1 MANPNTKSKRENWR
15 QYVAS
20 QLATVGGSLL
30 PLDNTWTGDN
40 LFTGAFTSI
49 GINDDATAS
58 RVILTDGNIGFG
70 DSVTDANFSISK
82 KVNDAALHFHGGAGI
97 LQGGGMA
104 LYGASSTFFPGDVF
118 LRSGANN
125 FLWWD
130 ESNGFLTLSSGV
142 GSKTTAL
149 SINSAQKVTLGGG
162 LEIPASISLG
172 VGANGTIGPTVADK
186 ALLLNGGVGA
196 SGGNIQLFGGTNPSF
211 PGDILF
217 RSGINSFMVWDESVG
232 DLEILTGIGAKT
244 AALTIDS
251 SQGATFA
258 GAFTSLGIDDNATGT
273 RLTLTD
279 AFAIIGGSGATY
291 EIIRGGSAGSLEISG
306 STGSD
311 SGGNIELFGSTHAT
325 RANDMEFRANGNIWM
340 QWDESVGDLEILTGT
355 GAKTSS
361 VTFQANGQIG
371 LGPAGTS
378 GYNIIRNSS
387 TAGITI
393 SGGSSAALGGNI
405 FLLGETH
412 ASVPGDLNL
421 RSGTNSFLVWDES
434 VGDLEIL
441 TGIGAKTSALTIN
454 ADQSV
459 DITNHIGFPAT
470 QVPSA
475 GANDLDDYREGTWTV
490 EMYDS
495 LTGGNVSATTITGNY
510 TRVGNIVCAR
520 FNSFN
525 NIDTTGMT
533 AGNFIYITL
542 PFAAAFDCIGV
553 LMQTGLTMT
562 ANYTMLSPLVSS
574 TRDRFH
580 IRESGPALSDLGM
593 QISTITSTTDDIDD
607 FCMTY
612 LAE

>member
-82 KVNDAALHFHGGAGI
+82 KVNDAALHFAGGAGI

-118 LRSGANN
+118 LRSGAND

-196 SGGNIQLFGGTNPSF
+196 SGGNIQLFGGTNATL

-232 DLEILTGIGAKT
+232 DLEILTG
-244 AALTIDS
+244 
-251 SQGATFA
+251 
-258 GAFTSLGIDDNATGT
+258 
-273 RLTLTD
+273 
-279 AFAIIGGSGATY
+279 
-291 EIIRGGSAGSLEISG
+291 
-306 STGSD
+306 
-311 SGGNIELFGSTHAT
+311 
-325 RANDMEFRANGNIWM
+325 
-340 QWDESVGDLEILTGT
+340 V

-441 TGIGAKTSALTIN
+441 TGIGAKTTALTISAAGLVIGASGSNYSISMPGSADILQVFGGSSGAQVQLHGSTQTAAYDWSLSGNGTVLVWDESVGDLEILTGVGAKTAALTIN

>member
-82 KVNDAALHFHGGAGI
+82 KVNDAALHFAGGAGI

-162 LEIPASISLG
+162 LEVPASISLG

-196 SGGNIQLFGGTNPSF
+196 SGGNIQLFGGTNATL

-244 AALTIDS
+244 TALTIS
-251 SQGATFA
+251 AAGLVIGA
-258 GAFTSLGIDDNATGT
+258 S
-273 RLTLTD
+273 
-279 AFAIIGGSGATY
+279 GSNY
-291 EIIRGGSAGSLEISG
+291 SISMPGSA
-306 STGSD
+306 D
-311 SGGNIELFGSTHAT
+311 
-325 RANDMEFRANGNIWM
+325 
-340 QWDESVGDLEILTGT
+340 ILQ
-355 GAKTSS
+355 
-361 VTFQANGQIG
+361 VF
-371 LGPAGTS
+371 
-378 GYNIIRNSS
+378 
-387 TAGITI
+387 
-393 SGGSSAALGGNI
+393 GGSSGAQVQLHGSTQTAAYDWSLSGN
-405 FLLGETH
+405 
-412 ASVPGDLNL
+412 
-421 RSGTNSFLVWDES
+421 GTVLVWDES

-441 TGIGAKTSALTIN
+441 TGVGAKTAALTIN